1 MGTLIKFV
9 VFIYKRYTIMNTQLK
24 KDLRFTAKTIFI
36 CLLIALSVRYFTNIK
51 KEYSQKV
58 VKTEIIK

>member
-1 MGTLIKFV
+1 
-9 VFIYKRYTIMNTQLK
+9 MNTQFK
-24 KDLRFTAKTIFI
+24 QDLRFTLRAIFI

-58 VKTEIIK
+58 VKTEQIK

>member
-1 MGTLIKFV
+1 
-9 VFIYKRYTIMNTQLK
+9 MNKQFK
-24 KDLRFTAKTIFI
+24 QDLRFTFRTIFI

-58 VKTEIIK
+58 VKTEIIE